1 MFWNTMERQEVLGF
15 VAVRWTMLQTL
26 LLVHEA
32 RPEIEGNVRV
42 WLQCCWSNTV
52 AKLGHHTARDEESKF
67 FLRLLYR
74 DDDMADSVPSA
85 D

>member
-32 RPEIEGNVRV
+32 RPEIEGNVRF
-42 WLQCCWSNTV
+42 WLQCGWSNTV
-52 AKLGHHTARDEESKF
+52 ASQHTDAESEF